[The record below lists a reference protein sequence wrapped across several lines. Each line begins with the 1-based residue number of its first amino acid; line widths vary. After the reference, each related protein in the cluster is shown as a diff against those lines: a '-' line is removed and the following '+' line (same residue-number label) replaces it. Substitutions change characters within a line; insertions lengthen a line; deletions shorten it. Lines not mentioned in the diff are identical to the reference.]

1 MSTQR
6 RAAAG
11 TTGVEFERAMIAGGT
26 EPAVAS
32 ELERRIAVI
41 ESEEKDDA
49 SRLPLIGAELAV
61 YVGVTVAAV
70 AIGAV
75 MVIL

>member
-26 EPAVAS
+26 EPTVAE
-32 ELERRIAVI
+32 ELERRIRVI
-41 ESEEKDDA
+41 ESEERDDD
-49 SRLPLIGAELAV
+49 SRRPFTGVELAL
-61 YVGVTVAAV
+61 YVGVTVVAV
-70 AIGAV
+70 IIGAV
-75 MVIL
+75 MVAL

>member
-1 MSTQR
+1 MPTHR

-11 TTGVEFERAMIAGGT
+11 ITGVEFERAMIAGGT

-41 ESEEKDDA
+41 ESAERDDD
-49 SRLPLIGAELAV
+49 SRRPFTGVELTL

-70 AIGAV
+70 VIGAV